1 MANYSIPYAFEMY
14 GRLNI
19 EADSLEE
26 AYKKAEDELVNIPL
40 TDMLQNTSYLD
51 DSLEVDREGNV
62 LKDGQWID
70 TEEIEL

>member
-14 GRLNI
+14 GRLEI

-26 AYKKAEDELVNIPL
+26 AYRKAEDELVNISV
-40 TDMLQNTSYLD
+40 TDMLQNASYLD